1 MTAGLKSSSPVRK
14 LLWLLWKDALTE
26 ARSLERLGTLALF
39 AVAVLL
45 TLQFALPPES
55 EARPKAAAGFLW
67 AAVVFASVLEFRRSF
82 ESERRDGTLDGLRA
96 SPVDPSLLFIAKS
109 SSSFLVIGAPI
120 AVLVPVTAL
129 FFVGDMDGVP
139 ASIGIALL
147 GAVGLISWG
156 TLFAAISGSTRAG
169 EIVLPILL
177 FPLVIPQT
185 IAAVRLLAYYM
196 AGERLVDVSSGF
208 LLLGAFDVLSWGTS
222 LLLFEYVLE
231 E

>member
-1 MTAGLKSSSPVRK
+1 MRK

-55 EARPKAAAGFLW
+55 DARPKAAAGFLW

-82 ESERRDGTLDGLRA
+82 ESEQRDGTLDGLRA
-96 SPVDPSLLFIAKS
+96 APIDPSLLFVAKS
-109 SSSFLVIGAPI
+109 TSSFLIIGVLI
-120 AVLVPVTAL
+120 AILVPVTSL
-129 FFVGDMDGVP
+129 FFVGEMNGVP
-139 ASIGIALL
+139 IAIGVALL
-147 GAVGLISWG
+147 GAAGLIAWG
-156 TLFAAISGSTRAG
+156 TLFAAISGTTRAG

-177 FPLVIPQT
+177 FPLVVPQT
-185 IAAVRLLAYYM
+185 IAVVRLLAYYM
-196 AGERLVDVSSGF
+196 AGERLLDVSSGF

>member
-1 MTAGLKSSSPVRK
+1 MKK
-14 LLWLLWKDALTE
+14 LSWLLWKDGLIEVRT
-26 ARSLERLGTLALF
+26 LERFATLALF
-39 AVAVLL
+39 ATAVLL

-67 AAVVFASVLEFRRSF
+67 ATVVFASVLEFRRSF

-96 SPVDPSLLFIAKS
+96 SPVDPTVLFIAKALS
-109 SSSFLVIGAPI
+109 SLIVI
-120 AVLVPVTAL
+120 AVLIAALVPLTSLFFIEDMNGVPVA
-129 FFVGDMDGVP
+129 
-139 ASIGIALL
+139 IGIAVL
-147 GAVGLISWG
+147 GAAGLIAWG
-156 TLFAAISGSTRAG
+156 TLFAAISGTTRAG

-185 IAAVRLLAYYM
+185 IATVGLLAHYL
-196 AGERLVDVSSGF
+196 AGQRLEGVPTGF

>member
-1 MTAGLKSSSPVRK
+1 MRK
-14 LLWLLWKDALTE
+14 LAWLLWKDALTE
-26 ARSLERLGTLALF
+26 ARSFERLGTLALF
-39 AVAVLL
+39 AVAILL

-96 SPVDPSLLFIAKS
+96 SPLDASALFIAKS
-109 SSSFLVIGAPI
+109 ISSFLVIGVLI
-120 AVLVPVTAL
+120 AILVPVASL
-129 FFVGDMDGVP
+129 FFVGDIGGVP

-147 GAVGLISWG
+147 GAAGLISWG

-177 FPLVIPQT
+177 FPLVVPQT

-208 LLLGAFDVLSWGTS
+208 LLLGAFGVLSWGTS

>member
-1 MTAGLKSSSPVRK
+1 MRTLG
-14 LLWLLWKDALTE
+14 WLLWKDGITE
-26 ARSLERLGTLALF
+26 ARTLERLATLALF
-39 AVAVLL
+39 ATAVLL

-67 AAVVFASVLEFRRSF
+67 ATVVFASVLEFRRSF

-96 SPVDPSLLFIAKS
+96 SPIDPALLFVAKALS
-109 SSSFLVIGAPI
+109 SLIVIGVLIAALVPLTSLFFIEDMKGVPVAIGI
-120 AVLVPVTAL
+120 AVL
-129 FFVGDMDGVP
+129 
-139 ASIGIALL
+139 
-147 GAVGLISWG
+147 GAAGLIAWG
-156 TLFAAISGSTRAG
+156 TLFAAISGTTRAG

-185 IAAVRLLAYYM
+185 IATVRLLAYYL
-196 AGERLVDVSSGF
+196 AGERLAEVPTGF

>member
-1 MTAGLKSSSPVRK
+1 M
-14 LLWLLWKDALTE
+14 
-26 ARSLERLGTLALF
+26 F

-96 SPVDPSLLFIAKS
+96 APIDPSLLFVAKS
-109 SSSFLVIGAPI
+109 TSSFLVIGVLI
-120 AVLVPVTAL
+120 AILVPVTSL
-129 FFVGDMDGVP
+129 FFVGEMNGVP
-139 ASIGIALL
+139 IAIGVALL
-147 GAVGLISWG
+147 GAAGLIAWG
-156 TLFAAISGSTRAG
+156 TLFAAISGTTRAG

-177 FPLVIPQT
+177 FPLVVPQT
-185 IAAVRLLAYYM
+185 IAAVRLLAFYM

>member
-1 MTAGLKSSSPVRK
+1 MRK
-14 LLWLLWKDALTE
+14 LAWLLWKDALTE
-26 ARSLERLGTLALF
+26 ARSFERLGTLALF
-39 AVAVLL
+39 AVAILL

-67 AAVVFASVLEFRRSF
+67 AAVVFASVIEFRRSF

-96 SPVDPSLLFIAKS
+96 SPLDASALFIAKS
-109 SSSFLVIGAPI
+109 ISSFLVIGVLI
-120 AVLVPVTAL
+120 AILVPVASL
-129 FFVGDMDGVP
+129 FFVGDIGGVP

-147 GAVGLISWG
+147 GAAGLISWG

-177 FPLVIPQT
+177 FPLVVPQT

-208 LLLGAFDVLSWGTS
+208 LLLGAFGVLSWGTS